1 MLNILAFVY
10 GISIFFIFNLFP
22 YSIILLSTLILL
34 SIFYKRY
41 KEKREFF
48 YALKKVTLL
57 LLMISLGFYYAKA
70 SYKPDTSMPLL
81 SGKYL
86 YIQCVPLSEPIQIS
100 REHDRF
106 SQIVYIYKAYDDK
119 GKEIGLKKLRLLG
132 NYTLSHNNLYILKI
146 KIPRDPHFLNPS
158 SSIFL
163 KTGIFIELIEIKNHD
178 ISPLREKR
186 NKLNDFFKNNFSD
199 QSYPFLMSIITGERG
214 FISKELRDYFNKT
227 GLAHILSISGSHFGL
242 LSFILFF
249 IIRSLIKVLP
259 NKVLLK
265 VTLYLTPSQIAA
277 IISIP
282 FMISYLAISNM
293 SVPSIRAFIMI
304 NFFLLGLLI
313 YRKGFWL
320 NTLIISAFIILL
332 IEPESV
338 KEPSFHLSYIAVLSI
353 GIVTEEIIKE
363 QRESLSLK
371 EKIPLFIKNTSKIS
385 FAASIGTAPLIAYIF
400 HYLSI
405 LSPLTNLIITP
416 FIGFII
422 LPLTFLCSFFY
433 IVTGVFPL
441 VTLIDKMTAFVI
453 SLIIKIGQFS
463 FVDIKVPAFPLIL
476 VVVFYSG
483 VLFYLLLN
491 FRYRHKEENSN
502 FKEKILSLSPII
514 ISFIP
519 FILYL
524 SIKNLGPNK
533 LQITYLD
540 VGQGDAAVL
549 ELPDKK
555 VILVDTGK
563 KGYPVEEFL
572 RYRGIKTIDA
582 LILSHSSSDHIGG
595 LWNLMRNFEIK
606 EIWDNGMILYPEE
619 ILKKI
624 KIRSLQ
630 RGDTISGKGYKITIL
645 HPYNG
650 FYTFSS
656 KNSEDNN
663 YCLVFKIQG
672 NSKSFLFTGDIEK
685 EVLDEM
691 IALKEHLR
699 SDVYKVAHHGSK
711 TSYSGDFI
719 DKVSPKFS
727 IISVGRNNIYGHPHE
742 EILEL
747 LNRSVIFRTD
757 KDGAIKIEEDSGGNL
772 KIKTYRD
779 FQFRDV
785 LGFKDEIRNLKRL
798 FEEW

>member
-1 MLNILAFVY
+1 MLNILAFIY

-22 YSIILLSTLILL
+22 YSAILLSILIHL

-41 KEKREFF
+41 KEKREISS
-48 YALKKVTLL
+48 ALRNMTLL
-57 LLMISLGFYYAKA
+57 LLMMFLGFSYAKA
-70 SYKPDTSMPLL
+70 SYKPDTPLPIL

-86 YIQCVPLSEPIQIS
+86 YIQCIPLSEPIQIS
-100 REHDRF
+100 REPERF
-106 SQIVYIYKAYDDK
+106 SQIVYIHKAYDEE
-119 GKEIGLKKLRLLG
+119 GKEIRLKKLRLLS
-132 NYTLSHNNLYILKI
+132 NYTLNHDNLYKLKI
-146 KIPRDPHFLNPS
+146 KIPRDSYFLNPS
-158 SSIFL
+158 SSILL
-163 KTGIFIELIEIKNHD
+163 KTGLFLELIEIKNHD
-178 ISPLREKR
+178 ISLLREKR

-259 NKVLLK
+259 DKVLLK
-265 VTLYLTPSQIAA
+265 ITLYLTPSQIAA
-277 IISIP
+277 IICIP
-282 FMISYLAISNM
+282 FMISYLGISNM
-293 SVPSIRAFIMI
+293 SVPSVRAFIMI

-332 IEPESV
+332 IEPESI

-353 GIVTEEIIKE
+353 GLVTEKFMKE
-363 QRESLSLK
+363 QKKFLPLK
-371 EKIPLFIKNTSKIS
+371 ERALLFLKNTSKIS
-385 FAASIGTAPLIAYIF
+385 LAASIGTAPLIAYIF

-416 FIGFII
+416 FIGFFI

-441 VTLIDKMTAFVI
+441 VTLIDKITAFVI

-463 FVDIKVPAFPLIL
+463 IVDIKVPAFPLIL
-476 VVVFYSG
+476 VVVFYSC

-491 FRYRHKEENSN
+491 FKYQHKEENSDL
-502 FKEKILSLSPII
+502 KKKILSASPII

-519 FILYL
+519 FLLYL
-524 SIKNLGPNK
+524 SIKNLGSDN

-540 VGQGDAAVL
+540 VGQGDSAVI

-555 VILVDTGK
+555 VLLVDTGK

-572 RYRGIKTIDA
+572 KYRGIKTIDA
-582 LILSHSSSDHIGG
+582 LILSHGSSDHSGG
-595 LWNLMRNFEIK
+595 LWNLMRSFEIK

-619 ILKKI
+619 ISKKI

-656 KNSEDNN
+656 NNSEENN
-663 YCLVFKIQG
+663 YCLVFKVQG
-672 NSKSFLFTGDIEK
+672 NTKSFLFTGDIEN

-711 TSYSGDFI
+711 TSYSEDFI

-727 IISVGRNNIYGHPHE
+727 IISVGRNNTYGHPHS
-742 EILEL
+742 EIIEL
-747 LNRSVIFRTD
+747 LSKTKIFRTD
-757 KDGAIKIEEDSGGNL
+757 IDGAIKIKEDSNGL
-772 KIKTYRD
+772 KIKTYKD
-779 FQFRDV
+779 FQFKDV
-785 LGFKDEIRNLKRL
+785 HNFKDEIKNLKRL